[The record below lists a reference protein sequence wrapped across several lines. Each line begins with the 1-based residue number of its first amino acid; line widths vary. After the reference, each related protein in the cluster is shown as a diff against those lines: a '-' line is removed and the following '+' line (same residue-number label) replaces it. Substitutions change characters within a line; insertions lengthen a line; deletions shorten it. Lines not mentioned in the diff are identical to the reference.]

1 MFHGGIL
8 DHSGPNTE
16 RLRIVWSGDGGSSSA
31 DDDVEER
38 RPARFV
44 EFRTGRLVA
53 SS

>member
-8 DHSGPNTE
+8 DHSETSTE
-16 RLRIVWSGDGGSSSA
+16 RLRIVWSGDGGSGSA
-31 DDDVEER
+31 DDDVDER
-38 RPARFV
+38 RAARFV